1 MREVINPLSVWD
13 AGTSRQ
19 ILLPPGAILTA
30 CQIRRTAGEYAVE
43 FQSEG
48 RHYTCPLFRFQPR
61 TQPLDSP
68 TAAAAAVL

>member
-1 MREVINPLSVWD
+1 MREVINSLSVRD
-13 AGTSRQ
+13 MGTNRQ

-30 CQIRRTAGEYAVE
+30 CHILRTAGEYAVE

-48 RHYTCPLFRFQPR
+48 RQYICPLFQFQPR

-68 TAAAAAVL
+68 NAAAAAL